1 MDSAMIDV
9 IANDIKRE
17 VKTNLNFKKKGGD
30 NILGKEI
37 SIFRYVN

>member
-17 VKTNLNFKKKGGD
+17 VKTNLNFKKKG
-30 NILGKEI
+30 
-37 SIFRYVN
+37 RR